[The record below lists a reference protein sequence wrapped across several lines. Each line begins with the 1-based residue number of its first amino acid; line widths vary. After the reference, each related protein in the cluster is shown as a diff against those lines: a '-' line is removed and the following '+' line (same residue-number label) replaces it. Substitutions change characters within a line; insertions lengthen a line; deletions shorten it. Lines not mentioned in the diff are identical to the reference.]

1 MPRTI
6 IALVLT
12 LIVGGP
18 LAAQDKSV
26 NPGINK
32 AFDAPNVPEFV
43 ERFEI
48 EGRDVFDHRK
58 EVVAAL
64 GLKAGMA
71 VADVGAGT
79 GLFTRMFSP
88 LVGPKG
94 KVYAVDIS
102 DKFIS
107 HIERIARQQEMENIV
122 GVVCKP
128 DSVELPPDSV
138 DLVFICDT
146 YHHFEFPHKTMRSI
160 HKALKPK
167 GQVVLIDFHRIAGKS
182 SDWVIG
188 HVRAGQDVFA
198 KEIVDAGFKQIEAKK
213 DLLKESYFL
222 RFEKQAD
229 KAKAN
234 ERLVPLPKA
243 APAPPDNPTTPEKVS
258 LGKQLFFDPR
268 LSGDNTISCA
278 TCHLLDKAYGDGVA
292 LGKGVGG
299 RKLSR
304 NTQTCLN
311 VGFFDNFFWDGR
323 AATLEE
329 QALGPILSPD
339 EMNQSLDSLE
349 EELNAIPGYVRQ
361 FKSVF
366 GTQPTRDGIAKALA
380 AYQRTLISEPSPY
393 DRYLNGDKQA
403 LSADA
408 IRGMELFQGVAG
420 CTQCHH
426 GPLLSDSKFY
436 RLGVSYRDE
445 GRGKITGKKEDRY
458 RFRTPSLRNVS
469 ETAPYMHDGSLQTLS
484 EVVEFYYRG
493 IPSTGPD
500 GLLPDTAALSGQSFS
515 EIPLLVAFLNSLTGK
530 APSETP
536 PVLPAVLNGDPE
548 TSISPAVSDSNGF
561 LTHRI
566 ESPYQAGQTSIRVLL
581 PDRLETERRFPVV
594 YVLPVEAG
602 DGNRYGDGLIEIKKH
617 DLHNRF
623 QTIFVAPTFSQ
634 VPWYAD
640 HPTDLKIRQE
650 TYFINVVLPLVE
662 QTYPARKSADERLL
676 LGFSKSGWGAWSLLL
691 RHPNVF
697 GRAAAWDAPMMMPD
711 LEKYGTKDV
720 FGNQE
725 AFEPYRISD
734 LVGKKANAIG
744 KDKRLLLTGYGSF
757 RQDHQRVHALL
768 DQLTIS
774 HEYRDGP
781 QRKHDW
787 HSGWV
792 AELVELL
799 VSKGEGKP

>member
-1 MPRTI
+1 ML
-6 IALVLT
+6 AVLLT
-12 LIVGGP
+12 LLASCP
-18 LAAQDKSV
+18 LFAQDKSV

-64 GLKAGMA
+64 GIKEGMA

-88 LVGPKG
+88 LVGAKG

-102 DKFIS
+102 DEFVSYVEK
-107 HIERIARQQEMENIV
+107 IARQQKLENIV

-128 DSVELPPDSV
+128 DSVELPPNSV

-160 HKALKPK
+160 HKALKPN
-167 GQVVLIDFHRIAGKS
+167 GQVVLVDFHRIPGKS
-182 SDWVIG
+182 SEWAIG
-188 HVRAGQDVFA
+188 HVRAGQEVFT
-198 KEIVDAGFKQIEAKK
+198 KEIVDAGFKQIEEKK
-213 DLLKESYFL
+213 DMLKESYFV
-222 RFEKQAD
+222 RFEKQD
-229 KAKAN
+229 GKAKDD
-234 ERLVPLPKA
+234 EPLVPLPKA
-243 APAPPDNPTTPEKVS
+243 APAPLDNPTTPEKVS
-258 LGKQLFFDPR
+258 LGKQLFFDHR

-278 TCHLLDKAYGDGVA
+278 TCHLFDKAFGDGVA
-292 LGKGVGG
+292 LGQGVGG
-299 RKLSR
+299 KKLSR

-311 VGFFDNFFWDGR
+311 CGFFDNFFWDGR

-339 EMNQSLDSLE
+339 EMNQGLNQLE
-349 EELNAIPGYVRQ
+349 EELNAIPAYVRQ
-361 FKSVF
+361 FKSIF
-366 GTQPTRDGIAKALA
+366 GTKPHRDGIAKALA
-380 AYQRTLISEPSPY
+380 AYQRTLVTEPSPY
-393 DRYLNGDKQA
+393 DRYLKGDKQA
-403 LSADA
+403 LSSDA
-408 IRGMELFQGVAG
+408 IRGLELFQGEAG

-436 RLGVSYRDE
+436 RLGTSYRDE

-458 RFRTPSLRNVS
+458 RFRTPTLRNVS
-469 ETAPYMHDGSLQTLS
+469 ETAPYMHDGTLKTLND
-484 EVVEFYYRG
+484 VVEFYYRG
-493 IPSTGPD
+493 IPKTGPD

-530 APSETP
+530 SPIETP
-536 PVLPAVLNGDPE
+536 PVLPALLKGEPE

-561 LTHRI
+561 LIHRI
-566 ESPYQAGQTSIRVLL
+566 ESPYQAEQTSVRVLL
-581 PDRLETERRFPVV
+581 PDRLEQGRKLRVV

-602 DGNRYGDGLIEIKKH
+602 NGNHYGDGLLEVKKH
-617 DLHNRF
+617 DLHNKL
-623 QTIFVAPTFSQ
+623 QTIFVAPTFSR

-650 TYFINVVLPLVE
+650 TYFINVVLPLIE
-662 QTYPARKSADERLL
+662 QTYPAQKSVDGRLL
-676 LGFSKSGWGAWSLLL
+676 IGFSKSGWGAWSLLL
-691 RHPNVF
+691 RHPNLF
-697 GRAAAWDAPMMMPD
+697 GRAAAWDAPMMMAD
-711 LEKYGTKDV
+711 LGKYATKV
-720 FGNQE
+720 IFGNQE

-734 LVGKKANAIG
+734 LVAKKASAMG
-744 KDKRLLLTGYGSF
+744 EGKRLLLTGYGSF

-768 DQLTIS
+768 DELKIP

-792 AELVELL
+792 TELVELL
-799 VSKGEGKP
+799 VSTNGGKN

>member
-1 MPRTI
+1 MLRTI
-6 IALVLT
+6 LATFLT
-12 LIVGGP
+12 LLSFNAIS
-18 LAAQDKSV
+18 AQDKSV

-32 AFDAPNVPEFV
+32 AFDTPNVPEFM

-48 EGRDVFDHRK
+48 EGRDAFDHRK

-64 GLKAGMA
+64 GLQEGMV

-88 LVGPKG
+88 LVGAKG

-102 DKFIS
+102 DEFVAHVEKLAS
-107 HIERIARQQEMENIV
+107 QQKMHNIV

-128 DSVELPPDSV
+128 DSVELPPNSV

-160 HKALKPK
+160 HKTLKPN
-167 GQVVLIDFHRIAGKS
+167 GQVVLIDFHRIPGKS
-182 SDWVIG
+182 SEWAIG
-188 HVRAGQDVFA
+188 HVRAGQEVFT
-198 KEIVDAGFKQIEAKK
+198 KEIIEAGFKQIEEKK

-222 RFEKQAD
+222 RFEKQTEKTKDD
-229 KAKAN
+229 KP
-234 ERLVPLPKA
+234 LVPLPKA
-243 APAPPDNPTTPEKVS
+243 APAPHDNPTTPEKVS

-278 TCHLLDKAYGDGVA
+278 TCHLPEKAFGDGVA
-292 LGKGVGG
+292 LGQGIGG
-299 RKLSR
+299 EKLAR

-323 AATLEE
+323 SATLEE
-329 QALGPILSPD
+329 QALGPIQSPD
-339 EMNQSLDSLE
+339 EMNQNLDQLE
-349 EELNAIPGYVRQ
+349 HELNLIPAYVRQ
-361 FKSVF
+361 FKSIF
-366 GTQPTRDGIAKALA
+366 GTKPNRDGIAKALA
-380 AYQRTLISEPSPY
+380 AYQRTLVTEPSPF
-393 DRYLNGDKQA
+393 DRYLAGDKKA

-408 IRGMELFQGVAG
+408 IRGLELFQGEAG

-436 RLGVSYRDE
+436 RLGASYRDD
-445 GRGKITGKKEDRY
+445 GRAKITGKKEDRY
-458 RFRTPSLRNVS
+458 RFRTPTLRNVS
-469 ETAPYMHDGSLQTLS
+469 ETAPYMHDGSLKTLY

-493 IPSTGPD
+493 IPNAGPD
-500 GLLPDTAALSGQSFS
+500 GLQPDTAALSGQSFS
-515 EIPLLVAFLNSLTGK
+515 EISLLVAFLNSLTGK
-530 APSETP
+530 SPDETP
-536 PVLPAVLNGDPE
+536 PTLPAILDGEPE
-548 TSISPAVSDSNGF
+548 TSISPAARNGDGF
-561 LTHRI
+561 LIHRI
-566 ESPYQAGQTSIRVLL
+566 ESPYQAEPTSVRVLL
-581 PDRLETERRFPVV
+581 PDRLEQGEELRVV

-602 DGNRYGDGLIEIKKH
+602 NRYGDGLIEVKKH
-617 DLHNRF
+617 DLHNKL
-623 QTIFVAPTFSQ
+623 QTIFVAPTFSH

-650 TYFINVVLPLVE
+650 TYFIKVVLPFIE
-662 QTYPARKSADERLL
+662 QTYPAQKSPDGRLL

-691 RHPNVF
+691 RHPNLF
-697 GRAAAWDAPMMMPD
+697 SRAAAWDAPMMMPD
-711 LEKYGTKDV
+711 LGKYATKLI

-725 AFEPYRISD
+725 AFEQYRISE
-734 LVGKKANAIG
+734 LVAKQAKTINEGN
-744 KDKRLLLTGYGSF
+744 RLLLTGYGIF

-768 DQLTIS
+768 DELKIP

-792 AELVELL
+792 TELVELL
-799 VSKGEGKP
+799 VSTNEGKK